1 LTHGFAAAKL
11 LASHGTGGT
20 MGDFTRNDGIGRATA
35 MTWRRTCVLAIA
47 LVALLAS
54 ACSSDGGDAETTATT
69 ADPAAITDASI
80 QVDVDELTIAAMPAG
95 KGVPQRSATVA
106 DARQP
111 LPSDYTESEFL
122 VSGTAAE
129 YTGPATGPAT
139 VASEDHPFA
148 TRVLVRVPADP
159 ADFSGRVWLEPF
171 NTSGG
176 GELDAIWSSLAP
188 LITDRGD
195 AWVGVTVRASQTGR
209 LQTFDAVRYA
219 GVALTNNDHG
229 WDALRS
235 VGTLVKLNPDQ
246 SPLAEYDVSH
256 LYMAGY
262 SQSGVDAATFASAFN
277 GMTRLG
283 NGASV
288 YDGYFL
294 GGHGG
299 NLSPLK
305 SGSSI
310 IPKFDS
316 APLPPIDV
324 PVIDFE
330 AQSDAEGFQVDV
342 PTALAREAGL
352 AGADKATGDTIPY
365 VNPGG
370 ASIRQPN
377 TDDDDDHLFLF
388 EVAGA
393 PHSTSTP
400 EGCPGVTTFP
410 TAYFTRAAAALL
422 VAWAEDGTTPPDADR
437 LELAVDDAVSAAAT
451 DEIGNAKG
459 GVRSPFVDVPL
470 SRFEVHGPPPR
481 CRSAGNEIAL
491 PKDQLVKRYGDVAGH
506 LAQFTT
512 SLDRTIKAKF
522 LLQLDRQR
530 ILDAQ
535 KARAEE
541 LFR

>member
-1 LTHGFAAAKL
+1 
-11 LASHGTGGT
+11 
-20 MGDFTRNDGIGRATA
+20 MGDFTRRASRGPT
-35 MTWRRTCVLAIA
+35 LAIA
-47 LVALLAS
+47 WRRAGIAVLVVTGLLAA
-54 ACSSDGGDAETTATT
+54 ACSSDDGDSATSTTT
-69 ADPAAITDASI
+69 ADRAAIVDASI
-80 QVDVDELTIAAMPAG
+80 QVDVDQLTVAPMPGG

-111 LPSDYTESEFL
+111 LPSDYAESEFL

-148 TRVLVRVPADP
+148 TRVLVRTPADP

-176 GELDAIWSSLAP
+176 GELDAVWSSLAP
-188 LITDRGD
+188 LITDEGD
-195 AWVGVTVRASQTGR
+195 AWIGVTVRASQTGR
-209 LQTFDAVRYA
+209 LKEFDAARYA

-246 SPLAEYDVSH
+246 SPLADYDVKH

-262 SQSGVDAATFASAFN
+262 SQSGVDAATFAGAFN
-277 GMTRLG
+277 RMTRLG
-283 NGASV
+283 DGASV

-294 GGHGG
+294 GGHAG
-299 NLSPLK
+299 NLSPLE

-310 IPKFDS
+310 IPKFES

-330 AQSDAEGFQVDV
+330 SQSDAEGFQVDV
-342 PTALAREAGL
+342 PVSLAREAGL
-352 AGADKATGDTIPY
+352 AGADEATGDTIPY

-377 TDDDDDHLFLF
+377 TDEDDDHLFLF

-393 PHSTSTP
+393 PHSTNAS

-422 VAWAEDGTTPPDADR
+422 VAWAEKGTTPPDADR

-451 DEIGNAKG
+451 DEVGNAKG

-470 SRFEVHGPPPR
+470 SRYEVHGPPPR

-491 PKDQLVKRYGDVAGH
+491 PKDELVKRYGSAAAY
-506 LAQFTT
+506 LERFTT
-512 SLDRTIKAKF
+512 SLDRTIKARF

-535 KARAEE
+535 EARAEE